1 MTKLFGRNDKWFLG
15 ILALLCV
22 GGCSLFY
29 VAGGRNGAVAEV
41 TVAGEFFATCP
52 LEKDLILEIKNE
64 DGITTNTLQIKDGK
78 ADMIKAQCPDHLC
91 VHQKAISKEKETI
104 VCLPNQV
111 VVEIKGT
118 EESEFDSMT

>member
-1 MTKLFGRNDKWFLG
+1 MTKLFGRSDKWFLG
-15 ILALLCV
+15 ILALLCAA
-22 GGCSLFY
+22 CYCLFY
-29 VAGGRNGAVAEV
+29 LAGGRNGAVAEV
-41 TVAGEFFATCP
+41 TVAGEFFTACS
-52 LEKDLILEIKNE
+52 LEKDQILEIKNE
-64 DGITTNTLQIKDGK
+64 DGITTNILQIKDGK